1 MNTPASSC
9 ARTGLLRTSVLFAL
23 VFAVASNLNAAENA
37 SSADPQR
44 ATRTEF
50 VQQFCIDCHDQY
62 TQEGDLN
69 LEDLTFDPSDAS
81 NRRRWVAIF
90 DRVRSGEMPPEEG
103 ERPDQAALEDF
114 LASIDA
120 PLVDVLR
127 QETQTLGRVRSRRLN
142 RTEYENTMHDLLG
155 IDIPLRDFLPED
167 TYHDGFATVARAQQI
182 SHHLLEKYLDAADA
196 ALEEAFGRALDGQ
209 RKPFSH
215 TYSSAELGRKVGQR
229 DPWHVGDKTIAWSA
243 TQVYHGRVP
252 ETEVKRTGWYRITLH
267 DAHAVNVKSEQGKL
281 EQGQPAP
288 GIWCTVRTGVCFAN
302 APMMYLAGIF
312 RADTTPRDVSFDAWI
327 RKGHLIEA
335 RPTDHTIER
344 VRGTKL
350 NNYRGSTRDKRPMP
364 KAPGLA
370 YTSITMQSIH
380 KAPPAD
386 AVARILFGKFDV
398 SDDMTRDELARVV
411 RRFATRAFRRPL
423 TDDQWAPYL
432 SLVDEDLDAGI
443 GPRETLLRAYRTI
456 LCSPRFLYFNE
467 TPGGLDDHAIATR
480 LSYFLWSTMPDET
493 LRAAAR
499 AGELTDSTTRRRH
512 VQQMLDD
519 PRTERLIDALA
530 DQWLNLREI
539 DFTTPDAGLYPEFD
553 ETLQQSMVDETH
565 AFLAKLI
572 RDDLPAA
579 NLIDSDFA
587 MLNER
592 LAKHYGIPDVHH
604 EQIKAV
610 SLPPDS
616 HRGGL
621 ITQGS
626 ILKVTANGTTT
637 SPVIRGAFINER
649 ILGVEIP
656 PPPDN
661 VPAIE
666 PDIRGA
672 VSIRDQLEKH
682 SNQTSCAAC
691 HIKIDPPG
699 FALENYDV
707 TGGWR
712 TRYRNS
718 RNKKSGLPVDP
729 HHQTADGEAFQDI
742 EQFKQIILR
751 DPAQIAR
758 NFTHQL
764 TTYSTGAPVSFSDRI
779 VVEEIL
785 EQTRPNQ
792 YGIRSLIHAVV
803 DSPLFLHK

>member
-1 MNTPASSC
+1 M
-9 ARTGLLRTSVLFAL
+9 
-23 VFAVASNLNAAENA
+23 
-37 SSADPQR
+37 
-44 ATRTEF
+44 RTEF

-62 TQEGDLN
+62 TQEGGLN
-69 LEDLTFDPSDAS
+69 LEELAFNPSDAS
-81 NRRRWVAIF
+81 NRRRWVTVF
-90 DRVRSGEMPPEEG
+90 DRVRAGEMPPEDG
-103 ERPDQAALEDF
+103 DRPDQTSLEGF
-114 LASIDA
+114 LSTIDA
-120 PLVDVLR
+120 PIIQVLR
-127 QETQTLGRVRSRRLN
+127 DETQTLGRVRARRLN

-167 TYHDGFATVARAQQI
+167 TYHDGFATVAQAQQV
-182 SHHLLEKYLDAADA
+182 SHHLLEKYLNAADA
-196 ALEEAFGRALDGQ
+196 ALDEAFGRALDGE
-209 RKPFSH
+209 REPFSH
-215 TYSSAELGRKVGQR
+215 TYTSAELGRKVGQR

-267 DAHAVNVKSEQGKL
+267 DAHAVNINSNQGV
-281 EQGQPAP
+281 
-288 GIWCTVRTGVCFAN
+288 WCTVRTGVGFAT
-302 APMMYLAGIF
+302 APMMYLAGVF
-312 RADTTPRDVSFDAWI
+312 RADDTPRDVSFDAWI

-344 VRGTKL
+344 VRGNKL
-350 NNYRGSTRDKRPMP
+350 NNYRGSARDKRPLP
-364 KAPGLA
+364 KVPGLA
-370 YTSITMQSIH
+370 YTSITMESIH
-380 KAPPAD
+380 KSPPPD
-386 AVARILFGKFDV
+386 EVAKRLFGDANVDV
-398 SDDMTRDELARVV
+398 EMPRDEIMELVK
-411 RRFATRAFRRPL
+411 RFATRVFRRPL
-423 TDDQWAPYL
+423 TEDELAPYVL
-432 SLVDEDLDAGI
+432 LVDEDLKAGVS
-443 GPRETLLRAYRTI
+443 PRETLKRGYRTI
-456 LCSPRFLYFNE
+456 LCSPRFLFFNE
-467 TPGGLDDHAIATR
+467 TPGELDDFAIATR

-493 LRAAAR
+493 LIAAAE
-499 AGELTDSTTRRRH
+499 AGELTGKRTRQKH
-512 VQQMLDD
+512 VQRMLDD
-519 PRTERLIDALA
+519 PRAERLVEALA

-579 NLIDSDFA
+579 NLVDSDFA

-604 EQIKAV
+604 EQIRPV
-610 SLPPDS
+610 SLTPKS

-672 VSIRDQLEKH
+672 VSIREQLEKH

-718 RNKKSGLPVDP
+718 RNKTSGLPVDP
-729 HHQTADGEAFQDI
+729 HHQTADGEMFQDI
-742 EQFKQIILR
+742 EQFKQIVLR
-751 DPAQIAR
+751 DPEQIAR

-764 TTYSTGAPVSFSDRI
+764 TTYSTGAPASFSDRT
-779 VVEEIL
+779 VVQEIL
-785 EQTRPNQ
+785 EQTRSQ
-792 YGIRSLIHAVV
+792 QFGIRSLIHAVI
-803 DSPLFLHK
+803 DSSLFLHK